1 MFYMASPQLLPSAR
15 RFAVRAP
22 PRTIPNPQPLAPNP
36 HPPLS
41 SVPGMCYS
49 LLGSTIIF
57 EFPMKHLPVLL
68 LSTLVALSTL
78 SADTPAE
85 AAAPAPAAEAAK
97 KTSRVELLGGIAT
110 KDPTGPA
117 VVLVDTVGG
126 SAYPLSRVVTEY
138 TTLQPTRI
146 ETVTEKAEGDIFAY
160 ARGVMKSKNALMV
173 IVLAAEGDRPA
184 LSVYPEERIA
194 VVNMNRLAEGA
205 DERKLEDRT
214 IKEVWRSMGFLF
226 GVGYAPDD
234 FSAMQPVGTLPEL
247 DAVRAQLVNPRD
259 MRICSRLCDK
269 YGAVRGIRTTY
280 RQAVVDGWAA
290 KPTNDVQRALWEK
303 YHK

>member
-1 MFYMASPQLLPSAR
+1 
-15 RFAVRAP
+15 
-22 PRTIPNPQPLAPNP
+22 
-36 HPPLS
+36 
-41 SVPGMCYS
+41 
-49 LLGSTIIF
+49 
-57 EFPMKHLPVLL
+57 MKHIPILLL
-68 LSTLVALSTL
+68 LSSLVALSAPP
-78 SADTPAE
+78 ADGASPAE
-85 AAAPAPAAEAAK
+85 EAPKAK
-97 KTSRVELLGGIAT
+97 PKVSRMELLGGLAI
-110 KDPTGPA
+110 KDPEGPA

-146 ETVTEKAEGDIFAY
+146 ETVAEKAAEGDILAY
-160 ARGVMKSKNALMV
+160 ARGVMESRKALMV
-173 IVLAAEGDRPA
+173 VVLAAEGDRPA

-194 VVNMNRLAEGA
+194 VVNMDRLAEGG

-214 IKEVWRSMGFLF
+214 IKEVWRAMGFLF

-234 FSAMQPVGTLPEL
+234 FSAMQPVGTLAEL
-247 DAVRAQLVNPRD
+247 DAVRAQLINPRD
-259 MRICSRLCDK
+259 MRICTRLCDK

-290 KPTNDVQRALWEK
+290 PPTNDVQRAIWEK

>member
-1 MFYMASPQLLPSAR
+1 
-15 RFAVRAP
+15 
-22 PRTIPNPQPLAPNP
+22 
-36 HPPLS
+36 
-41 SVPGMCYS
+41 
-49 LLGSTIIF
+49 
-57 EFPMKHLPVLL
+57 MKHIPVLL
-68 LSTLVALSTL
+68 LSSLVALSAPPDP
-78 SADTPAE
+78 SAE
-85 AAAPAPAAEAAK
+85 GAAPAEEAPTAK
-97 KTSRVELLGGIAT
+97 PKVSRMELLGGLAT
-110 KDPTGPA
+110 KDPQGPA

-146 ETVTEKAEGDIFAY
+146 ETVAEKTTGGDILAY
-160 ARGVMKSKNALMV
+160 ARGVMESRKALMV
-173 IVLAAEGDRPA
+173 VVLAAEGDRPA

-194 VVNMNRLAEGA
+194 VVNMDRLAEGG

-214 IKEVWRSMGFLF
+214 IKEIWRAMGFLF

-247 DAVRAQLVNPRD
+247 DAVRAQLINPRD
-259 MRICSRLCDK
+259 MRICTRLCDK
-269 YGAVRGIRTTY
+269 YGAVRGVRTTY

-290 KPTNDVQRALWEK
+290 PPTNDVQRAIWEK

>member
-1 MFYMASPQLLPSAR
+1 
-15 RFAVRAP
+15 
-22 PRTIPNPQPLAPNP
+22 
-36 HPPLS
+36 
-41 SVPGMCYS
+41 
-49 LLGSTIIF
+49 
-57 EFPMKHLPVLL
+57 MKHFPVLL
-68 LSTLVALSTL
+68 LSSLVALSAPYAP
-78 SADTPAE
+78 SADGG
-85 AAAPAPAAEAAK
+85 AAADEAAK
-97 KTSRVELLGGIAT
+97 PKVSRVELLGGFAT
-110 KDPTGPA
+110 KDPEGPA

-146 ETVTEKAEGDIFAY
+146 ETVAEKAEGDILAY
-160 ARGVMKSKNALMV
+160 ARGAMESRKALMV
-173 IVLAAEGDRPA
+173 VVLAAEGDGPA

-194 VVNMNRLAEGA
+194 VVNMDRLAGGA

-214 IKEVWRSMGFLF
+214 IKEIWRAMGFLF

-234 FSAMQPVGTLPEL
+234 FSAMQPVGTLAEL

-259 MRICSRLCDK
+259 MRICTRLCDK
-269 YGAVRGIRTTY
+269 HGAVRGVRTTY

-290 KPTNDVQRALWEK
+290 EPTNDVQRAIWET

>member
-1 MFYMASPQLLPSAR
+1 
-15 RFAVRAP
+15 
-22 PRTIPNPQPLAPNP
+22 
-36 HPPLS
+36 
-41 SVPGMCYS
+41 
-49 LLGSTIIF
+49 
-57 EFPMKHLPVLL
+57 MKHVPALL
-68 LSTLVALSTL
+68 LSSLVALSAPPAP
-78 SADTPAE
+78 SADG
-85 AAAPAPAAEAAK
+85 AAPAPADRAE
-97 KTSRVELLGGIAT
+97 KTKVSRMELLGGLAT
-110 KDPTGPA
+110 KDPQGPA

-146 ETVTEKAEGDIFAY
+146 ETVTEKSGGDILAY
-160 ARGVMKSKNALMV
+160 ARGVMESRKALMV
-173 IVLAAEGDRPA
+173 VVLAAEGDRPA

-194 VVNMNRLAEGA
+194 VVNMDRLAEGG

-214 IKEVWRSMGFLF
+214 IKEIWRAMGFLF

-247 DAVRAQLVNPRD
+247 DAVRAQLINPRD

-269 YGAVRGIRTTY
+269 HGAVRGVRTTY

-290 KPTNDVQRALWEK
+290 PPTNDVQRAIWEK
-303 YHK
+303 YRK

>member
-1 MFYMASPQLLPSAR
+1 
-15 RFAVRAP
+15 
-22 PRTIPNPQPLAPNP
+22 
-36 HPPLS
+36 
-41 SVPGMCYS
+41 
-49 LLGSTIIF
+49 
-57 EFPMKHLPVLL
+57 MKHFPVLL
-68 LSTLVALSTL
+68 LSSLVALSAPYAP
-78 SADTPAE
+78 SANGG
-85 AAAPAPAAEAAK
+85 AAEAASAK
-97 KTSRVELLGGIAT
+97 PKVSRMELLGGLAT
-110 KDPTGPA
+110 QDPEGPA

-146 ETVTEKAEGDIFAY
+146 ETVAEKAEGDILAY
-160 ARGVMKSKNALMV
+160 ARGVMESRKALMV
-173 IVLAAEGDRPA
+173 VVLAAEGDRPA

-194 VVNMNRLAEGA
+194 VVNMDRLAAGG

-214 IKEVWRSMGFLF
+214 IKEIWRAMGFLF

-234 FSAMQPVGTLPEL
+234 FSAMQPVGTLSEL
-247 DAVRAQLVNPRD
+247 DAVRAQLINPRD
-259 MRICSRLCDK
+259 MRICTRLCDK

-290 KPTNDVQRALWEK
+290 PPTNDVQRAIWEK

>member
-1 MFYMASPQLLPSAR
+1 
-15 RFAVRAP
+15 
-22 PRTIPNPQPLAPNP
+22 
-36 HPPLS
+36 
-41 SVPGMCYS
+41 
-49 LLGSTIIF
+49 
-57 EFPMKHLPVLL
+57 MKHVPVLL
-68 LSTLVALSTL
+68 LSSLVALSAPPAP
-78 SADTPAE
+78 SADG
-85 AAAPAPAAEAAK
+85 AAPAGGAAK
-97 KTSRVELLGGIAT
+97 AKVSRVELLGGFAT
-110 KDPTGPA
+110 KDPQGPA
-117 VVLVDTVGG
+117 VVLVDTVGR

-146 ETVTEKAEGDIFAY
+146 ETVAEKAGGDILAY
-160 ARGVMKSKNALMV
+160 ARGVMEARNALMV

-194 VVNMNRLAEGA
+194 VVNMDRLAGGG

-214 IKEVWRSMGFLF
+214 IKEIWRAMGFLF

-234 FSAMQPVGTLPEL
+234 FSAMQPVGTLAEL

-259 MRICSRLCDK
+259 MRICTRLCDK
-269 YGAVRGIRTTY
+269 HGAVRGVRTTY

-290 KPTNDVQRALWEK
+290 EPTNDVQRAIWEK

>member
-1 MFYMASPQLLPSAR
+1 
-15 RFAVRAP
+15 
-22 PRTIPNPQPLAPNP
+22 
-36 HPPLS
+36 
-41 SVPGMCYS
+41 
-49 LLGSTIIF
+49 
-57 EFPMKHLPVLL
+57 MKHFPVLL
-68 LSTLVALSTL
+68 LSSLVALSAPYAP
-78 SADTPAE
+78 SADG
-85 AAAPAPAAEAAK
+85 AAPADEAASAK
-97 KTSRVELLGGIAT
+97 PKVSRVELLGGIAA
-110 KDPTGPA
+110 KDPEGPA

-146 ETVTEKAEGDIFAY
+146 ETVAEKAAGGDILAY
-160 ARGVMKSKNALMV
+160 ARGVMKSRGALMV
-173 IVLAAEGDRPA
+173 VVLAAEGDRPA

-194 VVNMNRLAEGA
+194 VVNMDRLAGGG

-214 IKEVWRSMGFLF
+214 IKEIWRAMGFLF

-234 FSAMQPVGTLPEL
+234 FSAMQPVGTLAEL

-259 MRICSRLCDK
+259 MRICTRLCDK
-269 YGAVRGIRTTY
+269 HGAVRGVRTTY

-290 KPTNDVQRALWEK
+290 EPTNDVQKAIWEK

>member
-1 MFYMASPQLLPSAR
+1 
-15 RFAVRAP
+15 
-22 PRTIPNPQPLAPNP
+22 
-36 HPPLS
+36 
-41 SVPGMCYS
+41 
-49 LLGSTIIF
+49 
-57 EFPMKHLPVLL
+57 MKHFPVLL
-68 LSTLVALSTL
+68 LSSLVALSAPYAP
-78 SADTPAE
+78 SADG
-85 AAAPAPAAEAAK
+85 AAPADEAASAK
-97 KTSRVELLGGIAT
+97 PKVSRVELLGGIAA
-110 KDPTGPA
+110 KDPEGPA

-146 ETVTEKAEGDIFAY
+146 ETVAEKAAGGDILAY
-160 ARGVMKSKNALMV
+160 ARGVMKSRGALMV
-173 IVLAAEGDRPA
+173 VVLAAEGDRPA

-194 VVNMNRLAEGA
+194 VVNMDRLAGGG

-214 IKEVWRSMGFLF
+214 IKEIWRAMGFLF

-234 FSAMQPVGTLPEL
+234 FSAMQPVGTLAEL

-259 MRICSRLCDK
+259 MRICTRLCDK
-269 YGAVRGIRTTY
+269 HGAVRGVRTTY

-290 KPTNDVQRALWEK
+290 EPTNDVQRAIWEK